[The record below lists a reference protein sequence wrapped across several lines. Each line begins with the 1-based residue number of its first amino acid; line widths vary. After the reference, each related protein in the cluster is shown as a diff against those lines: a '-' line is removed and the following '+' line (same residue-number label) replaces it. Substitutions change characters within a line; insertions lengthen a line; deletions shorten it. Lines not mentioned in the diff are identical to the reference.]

1 MGKSSKNANRARG
14 STNLLMYLPEDLT
27 LVTDETHPLYDPRV
41 HLPVSEA
48 MVRNII
54 EMGVIEPVIV
64 SKNPETG
71 DIEVVDGRQRVKNT
85 AEANIRLNAKGC
97 DPILIPAVVRP
108 VKRTQDNAGAMV
120 SANEIRTPDSPL
132 GRAGKMASLVTY
144 GKTSEDLAVI
154 FGCTAQTVT
163 STLALLE
170 CCSAVKNAVEAG
182 KIGVGH
188 ARALSKLSPAD
199 QRSKVKELEAAGESL
214 KGHAKARQQRAI
226 VGGSG
231 APRMRTRAQIVAER
245 DLSTGVARAVLQWVL
260 GEAGGTLLEALAL
273 GEVAEALKG
282 SPTAV
287 VCGGK
292 LPF

>member
-1 MGKSSKNANRARG
+1 
-14 STNLLMYLPEDLT
+14 
-27 LVTDETHPLYDPRV
+27 
-41 HLPVSEA
+41 
-48 MVRNII
+48 VRNIM

-64 SKNPETG
+64 AKNPETG
-71 DIEVVDGRQRVKNT
+71 NIEVVDGRQRVKNT
-85 AEANIRLNAKGC
+85 AEANIRLDAKGC

-144 GKTSEDLAVI
+144 GKTPEDLAVI
-154 FGCTAQTVT
+154 FGCTPQTVA

-188 ARALSKLSPAD
+188 ARALSKLSPTE
-199 QRSKVKELEAAGESL
+199 QRAKVKDLEAAGESL
-214 KGHAKARQQRAI
+214 SGHAKARQQRAI
-226 VGGSG
+226 VGGNSV
-231 APRMRTRAQIVAER
+231 PRMRTRAQIVAER

-260 GEAGGTLLEALAL
+260 GEAGGTLLEALTL
-273 GEVAEALKG
+273 GEVGEVGEALKG
-282 SPTAV
+282 APGATI
-287 VCGGK
+287 CGGK
-292 LPF
+292 PPF